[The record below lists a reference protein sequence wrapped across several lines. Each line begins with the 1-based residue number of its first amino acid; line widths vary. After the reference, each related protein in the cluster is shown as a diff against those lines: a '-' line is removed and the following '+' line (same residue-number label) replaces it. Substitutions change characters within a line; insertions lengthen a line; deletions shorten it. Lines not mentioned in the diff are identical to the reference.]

1 MSMKVDYSTPLTQEE
16 REYLEARGAHA
27 DIERA
32 DSMNGVETPEPGQGD
47 GTGLQMQPLLTSEAR
62 AAEKERLLA
71 RLRQIEGDE
80 ADADLADDDED
91 LPPYE
96 EWSLDLLKTEIDTR
110 NEGREHNKMSKTGSQ
125 ATLAAR
131 LRQDDEEQPVSQEPA
146 TPTV

>member
-1 MSMKVDYSTPLTQEE
+1 MSMKVDYSTPLTREE

-27 DIERA
+27 EIERA
-32 DSMNGVETPEPGQGD
+32 DSMNGVETPEPGAGD

-80 ADADLADDDED
+80 ADADLADDED

-96 EWSLDLLKTEIDTR
+96 EWSLDLLKTEIETR
-110 NEGREHNKMSKTGSQ
+110 NEGREHKMAKTGSQ
-125 ATLAAR
+125 ATLADR
-131 LRQDDEEQPVSQEPA
+131 LRKDDEEQEQSEPVPPA
-146 TPTV
+146 V